1 MSQENEELIKCLNEI
16 NQSLKDIN
24 SSLKSLKIITA
35 CVDY

>member
-1 MSQENEELIKCLNEI
+1 MSQDNEELIKCLNEI
-16 NQSLKDIN
+16 NQNLKDIN

>member
-1 MSQENEELIKCLNEI
+1 MSQDNEELIKCLNEI

-35 CVDY
+35 CIDY

>member
-1 MSQENEELIKCLNEI
+1 MSQDNKELIKCLNEI

>member
-1 MSQENEELIKCLNEI
+1 MSQDNEELIKCLNEI

>member
-1 MSQENEELIKCLNEI
+1 MSQDNEELIKCLNEI

-24 SSLKSLKIITA
+24 SSLKSLKVITA